1 MKKAFSLF
9 LAMLMVFSLCACG
22 SSTSGG
28 SEQAAPAQSAS
39 SGKGSVTDV
48 ELLGGTS
55 TVGYVATAISEV
67 VTKNSPSVRLSAVGT
82 NGAEANVGQMQKK
95 GDTTHATFMA
105 STATYKSALHAKGAF
120 EGQAPE
126 EHIRLLGGFM
136 FGVNGFVTVDP
147 TIKSLEDLD
156 GKTVAMVADTLPQAL
171 CMQIFKNLGINVKI
185 ETMGFNDQ
193 FDAMGDGIV
202 DACMYFGTM
211 AASLSDPLIPVS
223 ALQEVVANHKNQ
235 VWAISIPDD
244 VIDKAVVDA
253 GMADYWPYVPVMA
266 VPGSLSEAQTD
277 PFGVY
282 GAVTA
287 CFCCWDDL
295 DEDLAYEITKTLCEN
310 VGSLGDYFNSIE
322 NLTAEEMVAMLAAVV
337 NSEDEV
343 HPGALKYYKESGL
356 WSSFENSPYAN

>member
-39 SGKGSVTDV
+39 GGKGSVTDV

-211 AASLSDPLIPVS
+211 ALPSRIRSFRFRHCRRLLPIIRIRSGQSLFPTMSLIKP
-223 ALQEVVANHKNQ
+223 
-235 VWAISIPDD
+235 
-244 VIDKAVVDA
+244 
-253 GMADYWPYVPVMA
+253 
-266 VPGSLSEAQTD
+266 
-277 PFGVY
+277 
-282 GAVTA
+282 
-287 CFCCWDDL
+287 
-295 DEDLAYEITKTLCEN
+295 
-310 VGSLGDYFNSIE
+310 
-322 NLTAEEMVAMLAAVV
+322 
-337 NSEDEV
+337 
-343 HPGALKYYKESGL
+343 
-356 WSSFENSPYAN
+356 